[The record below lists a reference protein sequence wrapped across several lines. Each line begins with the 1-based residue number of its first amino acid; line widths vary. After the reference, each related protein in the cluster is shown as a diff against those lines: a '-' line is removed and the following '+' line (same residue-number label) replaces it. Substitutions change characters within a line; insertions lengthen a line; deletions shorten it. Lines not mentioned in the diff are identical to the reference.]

1 MKKLA
6 FLVTPLLLVGIALL
20 FSNSTQKTAYVV
32 GDQAADFSLKNVDGN
47 MVSLSDYHNVSGYI
61 VVFTCNHCP
70 YAQLYEQRIM
80 DINKKYASKGFPLI
94 AINPNSPAVV
104 WEDSFEEMQKRAKLK
119 KYSFP
124 YLFDE
129 EQSVYPKFG
138 ATRTPHVF
146 ILDSS
151 RVVRYIGAIDDNAES
166 QRDIKHNWVE
176 DAIEALQRGEQPTPD
191 YTRAVGCTIKKK
203 P

>member
-1 MKKLA
+1 MKHLA
-6 FLVTPLLLVGIALL
+6 LLVAPLLLGIALL
-20 FSNSTQKTAYVV
+20 FSNATQKNAYVV
-32 GDQAADFSLKNVDGN
+32 GDLAADFSLKNVDGK
-47 MVSLSDYHNVSGYI
+47 MVSLSDYKDAVGYI

-80 DINKKYASKGFPLI
+80 DLHKKYASRGFPLI

-104 WEDSFEEMQKRAKLK
+104 WEDSYEEMQKRAELK
-119 KYSFP
+119 KYAFP
-124 YLFDE
+124 YLIDE
-129 EQSVYPKFG
+129 DQTVYPKFG

-146 ILDSS
+146 ILDSA

-166 QRDIKHNWVE
+166 QRDIKRHWVE
-176 DAIEALQRGEQPTPD
+176 DAIEALIRGEQPTPD
-191 YTRAVGCTIKKK
+191 FTRAIGCTIKKK

>member
-6 FLVTPLLLVGIALL
+6 LLVTPILVGIAL
-20 FSNSTQKTAYVV
+20 FSFNATLKNEYVV

-47 MVSLSDYHNVSGYI
+47 LVSLSDYKNVLGYI

-80 DINKKYASKGFPLI
+80 DLHKKYASKGFPLI
-94 AINPNSPAVV
+94 AINPNSPIVV
-104 WEDSFEEMQKRAKLK
+104 WEDSYEEMQKRAKMK
-119 KYSFP
+119 KYAFP

-129 EQSVYPKFG
+129 DQSVYPKFG

-146 ILDSS
+146 ILDST

-166 QRDIKHNWVE
+166 QRDIKHHWVE
-176 DAIEALQRGEQPTPD
+176 DAVNALMRGEQPTPD

>member
-6 FLVTPLLLVGIALL
+6 LLVTPILVGIAFFFFNATLK
-20 FSNSTQKTAYVV
+20 NAYVV
-32 GDQAADFSLKNVDGN
+32 GDEAADFSLKNVDGN
-47 MVSLSDYHNVSGYI
+47 FVSLSDYKNVRGYI

-80 DINKKYASKGFPLI
+80 DLHKKYASKGFPLI
-94 AINPNSPAVV
+94 AINPNSPVVV
-104 WEDSFEEMQKRAKLK
+104 WEDSFEEMQKRAKMK
-119 KYSFP
+119 KYAFP

-129 EQSVYPKFG
+129 DQAVYPKFG

-146 ILDSS
+146 ILDST

-166 QRDIKHNWVE
+166 QRDIKHHWVE
-176 DAIEALQRGEQPTPD
+176 DAVNALLRGEQPTPD

>member
-6 FLVTPLLLVGIALL
+6 LLVTPLLVGMVLL
-20 FSNSTQKTAYVV
+20 FSNATKKSEYVV
-32 GDQAADFSLKNVDGN
+32 GDQAEDFSLKNVDGK
-47 MVSLSDYHNVSGYI
+47 MVSLADYKMVAGYI

-80 DINKKYASKGFPLI
+80 DLHKKYASKGFPLI

-104 WEDSFEEMQKRAKLK
+104 WEDSYEEMQKRAKTR
-119 KYSFP
+119 KYGFP

-129 EQSVYPKFG
+129 EQSVYPRFG

-146 ILDSS
+146 LLDSA

-166 QRDIKHNWVE
+166 QRDIKHHWVE
-176 DAIEALQRGEQPTPD
+176 DAIDAMMHGEQPTPD

>member
-6 FLVTPLLLVGIALL
+6 LLVTPLLVGMVLL
-20 FSNSTQKTAYVV
+20 FSNSTEKCEYVV
-32 GDQAADFSLKNVDGN
+32 GDQAEDFSLKNVDGK
-47 MVSLSDYHNVSGYI
+47 MVSLADYKNVMGYI

-80 DINKKYASKGFPLI
+80 DLHKKYASKGFPLI

-104 WEDSFEEMQKRAKLK
+104 WEDSYEEMQKRAKTR
-119 KYSFP
+119 KYGFP

-129 EQSVYPKFG
+129 EQSVYPRFG

-146 ILDSS
+146 LLDSA

-166 QRDIKHNWVE
+166 QRDIKHHWVE
-176 DAIEALQRGEQPTPD
+176 DAIDAMMRGEQPTPD